1 MPIVRQVSVF
11 LENQPGR
18 FAALADLVADEG
30 VNVEGVMLPSGTDFG
45 IVHLVVDD
53 DATVLRILE
62 QHGYRSYTSH
72 LLDVRLRDHPGAL
85 AELTGRLSEA
95 GIDINYGYSAI
106 APSGARL
113 VLAVSDVE
121 RADELLGKV

>member
-30 VNVEGVMLPSGTDFG
+30 VNVEGVMLPSGTDYG

-72 LLDVRLRDHPGAL
+72 LLDVRLEDHPGAL
-85 AELTGRLSEA
+85 AEA

-106 APSGARL
+106 APGGARL

-121 RADELLGKV
+121 RAEELLAEI